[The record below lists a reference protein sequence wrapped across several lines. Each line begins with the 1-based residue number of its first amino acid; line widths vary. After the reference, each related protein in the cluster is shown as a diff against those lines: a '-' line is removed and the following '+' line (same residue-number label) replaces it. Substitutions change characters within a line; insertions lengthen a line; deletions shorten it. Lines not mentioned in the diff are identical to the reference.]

1 MHIQTAITLP
11 SQEIDGF
18 CRRRNVIELALFGS
32 VLRQDFNAESDV
44 DVLVTFA
51 PGVVYTFRQ
60 LTAMQ
65 DELETIL
72 GRPVDL
78 LDKEAVQQSPN
89 YIRRKAILHS
99 AEVVYAQPAC

>member
-1 MHIQTAITLP
+1 MQIQTAVILP
-11 SQEIDGF
+11 SGEIDGF
-18 CRRRNVIELALFGS
+18 CRRWNVIEFALFGS
-32 VLRQDFNAESDV
+32 VLRQDFDAESDI

-60 LTAMQ
+60 LIAMQ

-99 AEVVYAQPAC
+99 AEVVYAC